1 VTFNLEERQHF
12 NVAIAACMELTNNL
26 ARVDG
31 DDAELRAVLGE
42 GLRALVRMLAPFTPH
57 LAEACWMTLGG
68 ETALAHTPWPEVD
81 PEALLTETLTLV
93 VQVNG
98 KLRERLDF
106 PASADEAE
114 IRALTLAHPRVQK
127 HVEGRELQRVI
138 VVPGRLVNL
147 VLS

>member
-1 VTFNLEERQHF
+1 
-12 NVAIAACMELTNNL
+12 
-26 ARVDG
+26 
-31 DDAELRAVLGE
+31 
-42 GLRALVRMLAPFTPH
+42 ALVA
-57 LAEACWMTLGG
+57 
-68 ETALAHTPWPEVD
+68 D
-81 PEALLTETLTLV
+81 TLTLV

-114 IRALTLAHPRVQK
+114 IRSLTLAHPQVQK
-127 HVEGRELQRVI
+127 HMEGKELRRVI